1 MLTGAKVQ
9 VPDSTPFPL
18 DHLSL
23 RGRPDAAALV
33 TREGELDYAGLE
45 AAVGA
50 LAAGLKA
57 RGLAPG
63 ERVASWLPKNR
74 VTSLLPL
81 ACARAGLIHVPIN
94 PLLKRGQVAHIL
106 GDSGARLLVTGAA
119 RLATLEAGDLPSDCA
134 RLDEA
139 ESASL
144 FASGE
149 ALPPSSA
156 DPEDLA
162 ALLYTSGSTG
172 RPKGVMLSHANLSL
186 GAISVAHYLGLSP
199 ADRTLAVLPLSFD
212 YGQNRRS
219 GSSSSRRRGR
229 RPLRWAFAG
238 SPIPGA
244 ASRLRSSGACAR
256 SSPWQRSS

>member
-23 RGRPDAAALV
+23 RGRPDAAALI

-81 ACARAGLIHVPIN
+81 ACARAGLVHVPIN

-144 FASGE
+144 FASGD

-156 DPEDLA
+156 NPEDLA

-172 RPKGVMLSHANLSL
+172 RPKGVMLSHANLPSGRSASL
-186 GAISVAHYLGLSP
+186 IISACRR
-199 ADRTLAVLPLSFD
+199 RTGRWPSCRSASIMARTSFFPP
-212 YGQNRRS
+212 GRQAAA
-219 GSSSSRRRGR
+219 SSRSISLPPRT
-229 RPLRWAFAG
+229 
-238 SPIPGA
+238 
-244 ASRLRSSGACAR
+244 
-256 SSPWQRSS
+256 